1 MGCVVVDTRLRGPAG
16 ALRELLDGS
25 LGTLLAGSLVGSRA
39 LCSLAGL
46 ALLLLGK
53 LGGLAGSDL
62 FGGFL
67 DGVRSLSRRVQRG
80 RRVRG
85 GVVRIRLDSLIV
97 NRRKHRLIVHGRSPL
112 SSSRRPLGACDLI
125 ASDSRFLPLGGFE

>member
-1 MGCVVVDTRLRGPAG
+1 MGRVIVDARLRSPAG
-16 ALRELLDGS
+16 ALRELLDGG
-25 LGTLLAGSLVGSRA
+25 LGTLLAGSLVGSRT
-39 LCSLAGL
+39 LRGLAGL

-53 LGGLAGSDL
+53 LGGLAGSSL

-67 DGVRSLSRRVQRG
+67 DGVRRLSRHVRCKCRVKRG
-80 RRVRG
+80 IVH
-85 GVVRIRLDSLIV
+85 IRLDSRIV
-97 NRRKHRLIVHGRSPL
+97 NRRKHRLIVHRRSPL

>member
-1 MGCVVVDTRLRGPAG
+1 MGRVVVDTRLRGPAS
-16 ALRELLDGS
+16 ALRELLDGG
-25 LGTLLAGSLVGSRA
+25 LGTLLAGSLVGSRT
-39 LCSLAGL
+39 LRGLAGL

-53 LGGLAGSDL
+53 LDGLAGSDL

-67 DGVRSLSRRVQRG
+67 DGVHGLSRRVRRG
-80 RRVRG
+80 RRVKR
-85 GVVRIRLDSLIV
+85 GVVHIRLGSRIA
-97 NRRKHRLIVHGRSPL
+97 NRRKHRLIVHRRSPL